1 MKNQCELFRFFIQR
15 AAAHW
20 RSQRT
25 STEAQHSERW
35 YRLCSGESEVVP
47 TTKAMGGGGSKNEGD
62 VEEFL
67 SYQRAHSTQLF

>member
-1 MKNQCELFRFFIQR
+1 
-15 AAAHW
+15 
-20 RSQRT
+20 
-25 STEAQHSERW
+25 
-35 YRLCSGESEVVP
+35 VVP